1 MALDRGRQT
10 LGCDLRRERRRVF
23 GAGTETIPYRT
34 NALPRE
40 MLENS
45 GVGLLSTTGT
55 ASRRGPRSPKMGL
68 LKFIPRIAMG
78 RTTLSAATVDLQS
91 FDDRII
97 EQVT

>member
-45 GVGLLSTTGT
+45 GVGLLLTTGRV
-55 ASRRGPRSPKMGL
+55 SRRGPRSPKMGL
-68 LKFIPRIAMG
+68 LKFIPRIAMAEPQVCQRRQSIFRVSTIG
-78 RTTLSAATVDLQS
+78 LSS
-91 FDDRII
+91 R
-97 EQVT
+97 